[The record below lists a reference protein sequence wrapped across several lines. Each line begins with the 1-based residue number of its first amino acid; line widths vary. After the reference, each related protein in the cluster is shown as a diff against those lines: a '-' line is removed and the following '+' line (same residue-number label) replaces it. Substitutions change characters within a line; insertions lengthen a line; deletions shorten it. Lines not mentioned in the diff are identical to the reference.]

1 MYGAIPKSL
10 KDVPG
15 TCRLNHPISHIMRAN
30 KQRVLM
36 SADGRRPV
44 TVVGCWLDGRLDHP
58 IIFLATHRANLEI
71 FNNHLGRLSRRSRSS
86 SSQNG
91 ARSQNCPS
99 SKWRG
104 KQGAPFLNPVQVYRA
119 VREMGTERDSFSF
132 GANFHNFT
140 SHPLL
145 GLLSGEWPHNICII
159 TPIIDLFLFLVDTIP
174 YYISSTMPRS
184 TVVSNKSKQRSSLRV
199 KGAEPTSTEP
209 LARAR
214 RRSPTGKSS
223 TSSSSSSQSTNKDGP
238 HRRLRSKSVHT
249 DEPVNDRKPPAAVL
263 NNATNSQAKKR
274 SASSTK
280 QAKRKSPRL
289 SITAGKDDGK
299 ASLNNQVT
307 PSPAATKASSA
318 FTFKTPIIKKKKRTS
333 SCLPDG
339 VVDLY
344 AAGCLSCACMC
355 NQDDSS
361 AESVTANYIRS
372 YGKEY
377 WQNLKDTEEPAI
389 SPSSPDSHVSRSAV
403 FSPRSSNSSY
413 ATAETPELKRDWVY
427 FNTSAVKASQP
438 IESAQYL
445 PYQPDLTPKMR
456 SILVDWIIELSEHFN
471 FGPTT
476 LHLAVTLVDKV
487 LACGPLSMTDD
498 SDGDESGSDDEDE
511 SKTNCFLISRERF
524 QLLGA
529 ACTWIAC
536 KIEELN
542 PPGVDDFAY
551 VSDNIYT
558 TAQIKRM
565 ERRICKAL
573 HFSFWHQTPYPYS
586 YEFIRASHECPK
598 PDCSSSSLFNNM
610 VLYLLELGRL
620 PYSPVTKKPSLLAAS
635 AVYLARMTLGRHEW
649 TPTLEYYTGY
659 SKSELQET
667 VLAIH
672 AYHLAAEE
680 SSLKSVFTKYKTK
693 KYQRVA
699 LKTVPREE
707 DLGF

>member
-1 MYGAIPKSL
+1 MA
-10 KDVPG
+10 
-15 TCRLNHPISHIMRAN
+15 
-30 KQRVLM
+30 
-36 SADGRRPV
+36 
-44 TVVGCWLDGRLDHP
+44 
-58 IIFLATHRANLEI
+58 
-71 FNNHLGRLSRRSRSS
+71 
-86 SSQNG
+86 
-91 ARSQNCPS
+91 
-99 SKWRG
+99 
-104 KQGAPFLNPVQVYRA
+104 
-119 VREMGTERDSFSF
+119 
-132 GANFHNFT
+132 
-140 SHPLL
+140 
-145 GLLSGEWPHNICII
+145 
-159 TPIIDLFLFLVDTIP
+159 
-174 YYISSTMPRS
+174 RS
-184 TVVSNKSKQRSSLRV
+184 TVVSNRSKQRSSSRV
-199 KGAEPTSTEP
+199 KGTEPTSTEP
-209 LARAR
+209 AARAC
-214 RRSPTGKSS
+214 RRSPTGKS
-223 TSSSSSSQSTNKDGP
+223 SSSSSSQSTNKDGP
-238 HRRLRSKSVHT
+238 HRRLRSRSAHKDESV
-249 DEPVNDRKPPAAVL
+249 DDRKQPAAVP
-263 NNATNSQAKKR
+263 NNATNSQGRKR

-280 QAKRKSPRL
+280 QTKRKSPRL
-289 SITAGKDDGK
+289 SITAGKDDGLL
-299 ASLNNQVT
+299 ARGQTSSLNQVT
-307 PSPAATKASSA
+307 PSPAATKTSPA
-318 FTFKTPIIKKKKRTS
+318 FNFKTPLIKKKKRTS
-333 SCLPDG
+333 SGLPDG

-344 AAGCLSCACMC
+344 ASGSLSCACMC
-355 NQDDSS
+355 NQDACSTAS
-361 AESVTANYIRS
+361 ITANYICS

-389 SPSSPDSHVSRSAV
+389 SPPTPDSHVTRSAV

-413 ATAETPELKRDWVY
+413 ATAETPELKRDWVHI
-427 FNTSAVKASQP
+427 NTSAVKPSQP

-476 LHLAVTLVDKV
+476 LHLAVTLTDKV
-487 LACGPLSMTDD
+487 LACGPLSMTED
-498 SDGDESGSDDEDE
+498 SDGDESESDDEDE

-558 TAQIKRM
+558 TTQIKRM

-573 HFSFWHQTPYPYS
+573 NFCFWHQTPYPYS

-635 AVYLARMTLGRHEW
+635 AVYLARITLGRHEW

-672 AYHLAAEE
+672 SYHLAAEE
-680 SSLKSVFTKYKTK
+680 SSLKSVFVKYKSK

-707 DLGF
+707 DLGFY